1 VLKGTSI
8 NPHAHKSTAYR
19 RTCIH
24 RWALKEA
31 MFRDIMI
38 ITSQNDEET
47 YDDLGSVAEISK
59 PELKRPSLYRV
70 ILLNDDYT
78 PMEFVIEVLKIFFG
92 MDAEKAT
99 QVMLKVHTEGKGVC
113 GVYTR
118 DIAESKAAQVNDFS
132 KSSQQPL
139 LCEIEVDG

>member
-1 VLKGTSI
+1 MKLSNDNNNDNNINNDFEKGVLLETKPKTKK
-8 NPHAHKSTAYR
+8 P
-19 RTCIH
+19 
-24 RWALKEA
+24 A
-31 MFRDIMI
+31 MY
-38 ITSQNDEET
+38 NV
-47 YDDLGSVAEISK
+47 L
-59 PELKRPSLYRV
+59 
-70 ILLNDDYT
+70 LLNDDYT

>member
-1 VLKGTSI
+1 
-8 NPHAHKSTAYR
+8 
-19 RTCIH
+19 
-24 RWALKEA
+24 
-31 MFRDIMI
+31 MI

-47 YDDLGSVAEISK
+47 YDDLGSVAEIST

>member
-1 VLKGTSI
+1 
-8 NPHAHKSTAYR
+8 
-19 RTCIH
+19 
-24 RWALKEA
+24 
-31 MFRDIMI
+31 MI
-38 ITSQNDEET
+38 IVSQDEEET
-47 YDDLGSVAEISK
+47 YDDLGSVLEISK
-59 PELKRPSLYRV
+59 PELKRPPLYKV
-70 ILLNDDYT
+70 VLLNDDYT

-113 GVYTR
+113 GTYTR

-139 LCEIEVDG
+139 LCEVEIDS

>member
-1 VLKGTSI
+1 
-8 NPHAHKSTAYR
+8 
-19 RTCIH
+19 
-24 RWALKEA
+24 
-31 MFRDIMI
+31 MI